1 MKVKILHNAYID
13 DLEKEVNEFIEEIIK
28 DGMKVENISLA
39 YGNNCIKYVL
49 IMYGPIMDVPHF
61 YPNWVAEEIAKG
73 ELNEITK

>member
-49 IMYGPIMDVPHF
+49 IMYGPDITASFIDRIIKED
-61 YPNWVAEEIAKG
+61 EE
-73 ELNEITK
+73 